1 MKKPLNFILI
11 IYMIAFLFFVA
22 MYIPSPEILPEAKN
36 KYMNEIDD
44 FSFKFNDLFISK
56 AIAEGT
62 FGTAEAVL
70 PIPLEETQGR
80 DPIAENF
87 TENSYED
94 QTIKIKMEHGRFE
107 DCDYHVAY
115 VEIVDPSQLRTGLAG
130 ELGSKRVLKTSEL
143 APKFNALVAI
153 NGDFYTQVQSGF
165 IVRQGEVYR
174 KKTSSN
180 LDFLL
185 IDSMGDFHIIV
196 RGKEEQVNQIKELI
210 ETKEIV
216 NGFCFGPALVIDGQV
231 QQIPENYQFA
241 PHYKNPRAGIA
252 QLGPLKYA
260 LVVVDGRLND
270 SEGLDL
276 TQFSHLMKEIGSVH
290 AYNLDGGNSAALYFK
305 DSLYSTKSVENERSI
320 TDIIYFVTAVL
331 N

>member
-1 MKKPLNFILI
+1 MKKTLNIILG
-11 IYMIAFLFFVA
+11 IYMLAFLLFVA
-22 MYIPSPEILPEAKN
+22 LYIPSPEILPEAKN
-36 KYMNEIDD
+36 KYMNEVDD
-44 FSFKFNDLFISK
+44 FSFKFEDLFVVK
-56 AIAEGT
+56 ANAEGS
-62 FGTAEAVL
+62 FGTAEVVL
-70 PIPLEETQGR
+70 PIPLDEKQGR
-80 DPIAENF
+80 EPIAENF

-94 QTIKIKMEHGRFE
+94 PTIKVKMEHGRFD

-115 VEIVDPSQLRTGLAG
+115 IEIADPSQLRTGLAG
-130 ELGSKRVLKTSEL
+130 ELGSKRGLKTSEL
-143 APKFNALVAI
+143 APKFNALVAV

-174 KKTSSN
+174 KKTSDN

-185 IDSMGDFHIIV
+185 IDAMGDFHIITH
-196 RGKEEQVNQIKELI
+196 GKEEQASQIKELLQ
-210 ETKEIV
+210 TKEIV

-231 QQIPENYQFA
+231 QKIPDKYQFA

-270 SEGLDL
+270 SEGMDL
-276 TQFSHLMKEIGSVH
+276 TQFSHLMKELGSIQ

-305 DSLYSTKSVENERSI
+305 DSLYSTKSVDNERSI
-320 TDIIYFVTAVL
+320 TDIIYFASAVL